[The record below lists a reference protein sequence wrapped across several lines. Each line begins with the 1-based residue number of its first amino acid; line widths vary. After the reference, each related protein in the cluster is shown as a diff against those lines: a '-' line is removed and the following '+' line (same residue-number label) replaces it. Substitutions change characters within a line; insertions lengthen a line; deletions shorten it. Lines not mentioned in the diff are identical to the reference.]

1 MLTVQQI
8 SKSFGIDT
16 ILNNISFSLNP
27 GERIGLVGPNG
38 CGKTT
43 LLRIITG
50 EEKADSGV
58 VRLSPS
64 NLRLGYLPQGFA
76 PDPTDTLGSFL
87 TRVEGDLPALSDRLE
102 RLSRSLA
109 ENPNQPGLQSD
120 FDEVLEQMALADE
133 NRGRGPAVL
142 AALGLGELPGDLPIA
157 ALSGGQKTRLS
168 LAGVLLSSPQMLL
181 LDEPTNHLDIQ
192 MLEWLE
198 GWLASYPAAALIVSH
213 DRVFLDRVVTGIVEI
228 DPHTHTAHQY
238 AGSYSDYLEQKLAER
253 ERQWQAYTDQ
263 QEEIA
268 RLRKAAAGMRDKARY
283 HAGGKTDPGNTDGF
297 SIGFFANRGKEV
309 VQKAKN
315 IEKRIDK
322 MLTDERVDKPARSW
336 EMKIDFGEVPASGR
350 DVLVMEDLA
359 VGYGE
364 NVLLRDLNLTVGYGD
379 RIVLTGE
386 NGSGKTTL
394 MRAVTG
400 QIDPLAGQVR
410 LGSGVRFGYMAQE
423 QENLNNEMNAFEIVQ
438 RILAQPQTETRAFLS
453 KFLFKGDDVF
463 IPVGKLSYGERA
475 RLSLACLVADGCNFL
490 LLDEPINHLD
500 IPART
505 QFEQALQ
512 TYEGTVLAIVHD
524 RYFIEGFAGQL
535 WTVENKNIKVKE
547 SF

>member
-16 ILNNISFSLNP
+16 ILNNVSFSLNP

-38 CGKTT
+38 CGKST

-50 EEKADSGV
+50 QERADAGV
-58 VRLSPS
+58 VRRTPS
-64 NLRLGYLPQGFA
+64 NLRLGYLPQGFT
-76 PDPTDTLGSFL
+76 PDPAGTLGSFL
-87 TRVEGDLPALSDRLE
+87 AHLEGDLPALSARLE
-102 RLSRSLA
+102 QLSLALA
-109 ENPNQPGLQSD
+109 ENPNQPGLQAE
-120 FDEVLEQMALADE
+120 FDEVLEQMALIDE

-142 AALGLGELPGDLPIA
+142 AALGLGQLPEDLPVS

-168 LAGVLLSSPQMLL
+168 LAGVLLSNPQLLL

-198 GWLASYPAAALIVSH
+198 DWLLGFSAGALIVSH

-228 DPHTHTAHQY
+228 DPHTHTARQY
-238 AGSYSDYLEQKLAER
+238 AGSYSDYLEEKLNER
-253 ERQWQAYTDQ
+253 ERQWQAYSDQ
-263 QEEIA
+263 QDEIN
-268 RLRKAAAGMRDKARY
+268 RLRKAASGMRDRARF
-283 HAGGKTDPGNTDGF
+283 HPGGKTDPANTDGF
-297 SIGFFANRGKEV
+297 SIGFFSNRGKEV

-315 IEKRIDK
+315 IERRIEK
-322 MLTDERVDKPARSW
+322 MMTEDRVDKPARKW

-350 DVLVMEDLA
+350 DVLVLADLA
-359 VGYGE
+359 VGYGD
-364 NVLLRDLNLTVGYGD
+364 NVLLDDLNLTVRYGD
-379 RIVLTGE
+379 RIALTGE

-394 MRAVTG
+394 MRTITG
-400 QIDPLAGQVR
+400 QIEPLAGQVR
-410 LGSGVRFGYMAQE
+410 LGSNVRFGYMAQE
-423 QENLNNEMNAFEIVQ
+423 QENLDPHMNAFDIVQ
-438 RILAQPQTETRAFLS
+438 RSLAQPQTETRAFLS

-463 IPVGKLSYGERA
+463 IPAGKLSYGERA
-475 RLSLACLVADGCNFL
+475 RLALACLVAEGCNFL

-512 TYEGTVLAIVHD
+512 SYEGTVLAIVHD

-535 WTVENKNIKVKE
+535 WAVQEGHIRVTERY
-547 SF
+547 

>member
-16 ILNNISFSLNP
+16 ILNNVSFSLNP

-38 CGKTT
+38 CGKST

-50 EEKADSGV
+50 EERANSGV
-58 VRLSPS
+58 VRRSPS

-76 PDPTDTLGSFL
+76 PNPDGTLGLFL
-87 TRVEGDLPALSDRLE
+87 AHVEGDLPALSTRLE
-102 RLSRSLA
+102 QLSVALA
-109 ENPNQPGLQSD
+109 TDPNQPGLQAE
-120 FDEVLEQMALADE
+120 FDQVLEQMTLAGE

-142 AALGLGELPGDLPIA
+142 AALGLGELPEDLPISV
-157 ALSGGQKTRLS
+157 LSGGQKTRLS
-168 LAGVLLSSPQMLL
+168 LAGVLLSNPQLLL

-198 GWLASYPAAALIVSH
+198 GWLLNYAAAALIVSH
-213 DRVFLDRVVTGIVEI
+213 DRVFLDRVVTSIVEI
-228 DPHTHTAHQY
+228 DPHTHSASQY
-238 AGSYSDYLEQKLAER
+238 AGSYSDYLEEKLATR
-253 ERQWQAYTDQ
+253 ERQWQAYSDQ
-263 QEEIA
+263 QDEIA
-268 RLRKAAAGMRDKARY
+268 RLRRAASGMRDKARY
-283 HAGGKTDPGNTDGF
+283 HPGGKTDPGKTDGF

-315 IEKRIDK
+315 IEKRVEKLMTED
-322 MLTDERVDKPARSW
+322 RVDKPARSW

-350 DVLVMEDLA
+350 DVLVLEDLA
-359 VGYGE
+359 VGYGDL
-364 NVLLRDLNLTVGYGD
+364 VLLRDLNLTVRYGD
-379 RIVLTGE
+379 RIALTGE

-394 MRAVTG
+394 IRTITG
-400 QIDPLAGQVR
+400 QIQPLAGRLR
-410 LGSGVRFGYMAQE
+410 LGSSVRTGYMAQE
-423 QENLNNEMNAFEIVQ
+423 QENLNNQMNPYEIVQ

-512 TYEGTVLAIVHD
+512 SYEGTVLAIVHD
-524 RYFIEGFAGQL
+524 RYFIDGFASQI
-535 WTVENKNIKVKE
+535 WTVQNQHIQVTEQ
-547 SF
+547 

>member
-1 MLTVQQI
+1 MLTLQQI

-16 ILNNISFSLNP
+16 VLNNISFSLNP

-38 CGKTT
+38 CGKST

-50 EEKADSGV
+50 EEKADAGI

-76 PDPTDTLGSFL
+76 LDPADTLGSFL
-87 TRVEGDLPALSDRLE
+87 ARMEGDLPALADRLE
-102 RLSRSLA
+102 ELSRSLA
-109 ENPNQPGLQSD
+109 KDPNQPGLQTE
-120 FDEVLEQMALADE
+120 FDRVLEQMALADE

-142 AALGLGELPGDLPIA
+142 AALGLGDQPADLRVT

-168 LAGVLLSSPQMLL
+168 LAGVLLSNPQLLL

-198 GWLASYPAAALIVSH
+198 GWLIGYPAGALVVSH
-213 DRVFLDRVVTGIVEI
+213 DRVFLDRVVTSIVEI
-228 DPHTHTAHQY
+228 DLHTHAARQY
-238 AGSYSDYLEQKLAER
+238 AGSYSDYLEQKLTER
-253 ERQWQAYTDQ
+253 ERQWQAYSDQ
-263 QEEIA
+263 QDEIA
-268 RLRKAAAGMRDKARY
+268 RLRKAASGMRDKARF
-283 HAGGKTDPGNTDGF
+283 HPGGKTDPGNTDGF
-297 SIGFFANRGKEV
+297 AIGFFANRGKEV

-322 MLTDERVDKPARSW
+322 MLTEDRVDKPARSW
-336 EMKIDFGEVPASGR
+336 EMKIDFGQVPTSGR
-350 DVLVMEDLA
+350 DVLMMEDLA

-364 NVLLRDLNLTVGYGD
+364 NVLLRDLNLTVRYGD
-379 RIVLTGE
+379 RIALTGE

-394 MRAVTG
+394 MRTVTG
-400 QIDPLAGQVR
+400 QIEPLAGRVR
-410 LGSGVRFGYMAQE
+410 LGSNVHFGYMAQE
-423 QENLNNEMNAFEIVQ
+423 QENLNNQMNPFEIVQ

-463 IPVGKLSYGERA
+463 TPIDKLSYGERA

-512 TYEGTVLAIVHD
+512 SYEGSVLAIVHD
-524 RYFIEGFAGQL
+524 RYFIEGFAGQV
-535 WTVENKNIKVKE
+535 WTVQDKHILVTEQY
-547 SF
+547 

>member
-1 MLTVQQI
+1 MLIVQQI
-8 SKSFGIDT
+8 SKSFGIET
-16 ILNNISFSLNP
+16 ILNNVSFSLNP
-27 GERIGLVGPNG
+27 RERIGLVGPNG
-38 CGKTT
+38 CGKST
-43 LLRIITG
+43 LLHIITG
-50 EEKADSGV
+50 EERANSGV
-58 VRLSPS
+58 VRRTPS

-76 PDPTDTLGSFL
+76 PDPGDTLGAFL
-87 TRVEGDLPALSDRLE
+87 ARQEGDLPALSSRLE
-102 RLSRSLA
+102 RLSMSLA
-109 ENPNQPGLQSD
+109 QNPNQPGLQVE
-120 FDEVLEQMALADE
+120 FDEVLEQMARVDE

-142 AALGLGELPGDLPIA
+142 AALGLGELPPDLA
-157 ALSGGQKTRLS
+157 VSVLSGGQKTRLS
-168 LAGVLLSSPQMLL
+168 LAGVLLSNPQLLL

-198 GWLASYPAAALIVSH
+198 DWLLNYPAAALIVSH
-213 DRVFLDRVVTGIVEI
+213 DRVFLDRVVTSIVEI
-228 DPHTHTAHQY
+228 DPHTHTARQY
-238 AGSYSDYLEQKLAER
+238 AGSYSEYLEQKMAER
-253 ERQWQAYTDQ
+253 QRQWQAYSDQ
-263 QEEIA
+263 QDEIA
-268 RLRKAAAGMRDKARY
+268 RLRKAASGMRDRARY

-315 IEKRIDK
+315 IEKRIEK
-322 MLTDERVDKPARSW
+322 MMTDERVDKPARTW
-336 EMKIDFGEVPASGR
+336 EMKIDFGDVPTSGR
-350 DVLVMEDLA
+350 DVLALEDLA
-359 VGYGE
+359 VGYGDL
-364 NVLLRDLNLTVGYGD
+364 VLLRDLNLTVRYGD
-379 RIVLTGE
+379 RIALTGE

-400 QIDPLAGQVR
+400 QIQPLAGSVR
-410 LGSGVRFGYMAQE
+410 LGSSVRFGYMAQE
-423 QENLNNEMNAFEIVQ
+423 QENLNNQMNPFEVVQ

-512 TYEGTVLAIVHD
+512 SYEGTVLAIVHD
-524 RYFIEGFAGQL
+524 RYFIDGFASQI
-535 WTVENKNIKVKE
+535 WTVQNQHIRVTEQ
-547 SF
+547 